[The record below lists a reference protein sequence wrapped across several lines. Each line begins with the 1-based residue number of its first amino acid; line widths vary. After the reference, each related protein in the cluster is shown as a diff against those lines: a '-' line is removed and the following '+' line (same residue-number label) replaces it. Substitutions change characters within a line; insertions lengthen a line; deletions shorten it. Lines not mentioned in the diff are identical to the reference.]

1 MLQETWS
8 SINKVVS
15 QGQFADTL
23 FVPLLYTR
31 LSLMAGSI
39 FLLLP
44 DDLEEAVDSL
54 TLLPIQHDLWV
65 KDSLRKTLFLK

>member
-1 MLQETWS
+1 MLQETRS

-23 FVPLLYTR
+23 FLPLLYTR
-31 LSLMAGSI
+31 LSLMAENI

-44 DDLEEAVDSL
+44 VDLEKTMDSL
-54 TLLPIQHDLWV
+54 TLLPIQRELWL
-65 KDSLRKTLFLK
+65 KDGLSKTLLLN

>member
-15 QGQFADTL
+15 QGQFGDTL
-23 FVPLLYTR
+23 FVPLLHTR
-31 LSLMAGSI
+31 LSLMAESI

-44 DDLEEAVDSL
+44 GDLEETVDPL
-54 TLLPIQHDLWV
+54 TLLPIQHELWL
-65 KDSLRKTLFLK
+65 KDGLRKTLLLK